1 MVTLSERARRD
12 ADDATLLAAVAGRD
26 QASLAELY
34 GRHGATSLALAR
46 RVLGDRVLAEE
57 VVQEVFVRAWNDPG
71 RFDPD
76 RGSAR
81 SWLLAQI
88 HGKAV
93 DVLRSENARRA
104 REERDARKSGTVTDD
119 LEREVMDLAESE
131 AVRAAVAMLS
141 EPERAAIELAYFGG
155 HTYKEV
161 AVLLEQPEGT
171 VKSRI
176 RSGLLRLR
184 AALIEAGVHE

>member
-1 MVTLSERARRD
+1 MWS
-12 ADDATLLAAVAGRD
+12 
-26 QASLAELY
+26 
-34 GRHGATSLALAR
+34 
-46 RVLGDRVLAEE
+46 
-57 VVQEVFVRAWNDPG
+57 
-71 RFDPD
+71 DPD
-76 RGSAR
+76 RGTAR

-104 REERDARKSGTVTDD
+104 REERDARKTGTVTDD
-119 LEREVMDLAESE
+119 LEREVMDLAE
-131 AVRAAVAMLS
+131 
-141 EPERAAIELAYFGG
+141 
-155 HTYKEV
+155 
-161 AVLLEQPEGT
+161 LLEQPEGT

>member
-1 MVTLSERARRD
+1 VVQLSERARRE
-12 ADDATLLAAVAGRD
+12 ADDATLLAAVVGRD
-26 QASLAELY
+26 QACLGELY
-34 GRHGATSLALAR
+34 RRHGTTSLALAR

-57 VVQEVFVRAWNDPG
+57 VVQEVFVRAWNSPE
-71 RFDPD
+71 RFDPN

-93 DVLRSENARRA
+93 DVLRSENSRRA
-104 REERDARKSGTVTDD
+104 REERDARKSGAVTDD

-131 AVRAAVAMLS
+131 AVRTAVATLS

-161 AVLLEQPEGT
+161 AVLLETPEGT

>member
-1 MVTLSERARRD
+1 MVLLSERARRE
-12 ADDATLLAAVAGRD
+12 ADDATLLAAVVGRD
-26 QASLAELY
+26 QASLGELY
-34 GRHGATSLALAR
+34 RRHGATSLALAR

-57 VVQEVFVRAWNDPG
+57 VVQEVFVRAWNRPE

-104 REERDARKSGTVTDD
+104 REERDARKTGAVTDD

-131 AVRAAVAMLS
+131 AVRGAVATLS